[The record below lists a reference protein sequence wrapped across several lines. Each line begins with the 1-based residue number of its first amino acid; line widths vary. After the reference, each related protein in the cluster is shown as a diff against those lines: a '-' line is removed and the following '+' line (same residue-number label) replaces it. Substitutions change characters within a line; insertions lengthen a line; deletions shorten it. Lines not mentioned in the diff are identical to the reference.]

1 MGKAL
6 GRKSY
11 QTVQN
16 SFFDKLGV
24 LPRFKKKRCAIN
36 QMKLVVL
43 IYGLILARKAI
54 ILEGEWHN
62 TAATF
67 ILHSSKQRSGERKK
81 KLWTI
86 LISFPQCRLSLLT
99 TKLQEVCQVTRDGL
113 KCSVSC
119 LLHAVDS
126 CTLCRLFLYLCHPTS
141 ARTIDCYTANFILL
155 LEWETLL
162 IGKLVVKITNKP
174 HKHSREWV

>member
-24 LPRFKKKRCAIN
+24 LPRFKKKKCAIN

-81 KLWTI
+81 KTMNDLD
-86 LISFPQCRLSLLT
+86 
-99 TKLQEVCQVTRDGL
+99 KLP
-113 KCSVSC
+113 SVSTLFANYQVAGSVPSNSRWTKMFSQ
-119 LLHAVDS
+119 LLAS
-126 CTLCRLFLYLCHPTS
+126 CCGQLYSVQIVSLPLPSNICQNH
-141 ARTIDCYTANFILL
+141 
-155 LEWETLL
+155 
-162 IGKLVVKITNKP
+162 
-174 HKHSREWV
+174 